1 MHSHE
6 RRLAGSIIDD
16 EFEVCF
22 ELLFSVVVLVKCR
35 MQRGSVR
42 FNKPVPYPRGKE
54 KITIHPTSMYMGYLM
69 FLPQFFMGLSFV

>member
-22 ELLFSVVVLVKCR
+22 ELLFSVVVLAKRR

-42 FNKPVPYPRGKE
+42 FNKPVPYPRGEE
-54 KITIHPTSMYMGYLM
+54 KSTIHPTSMHMGYLM
-69 FLPQFFMGLSFV
+69 FLPRFLMGLSFV